1 MKTIRNSFYKSISF
15 FNFLNAYYKTKL
27 GKSYTKDI
35 LSYYV
40 NYEVNLIDLMNN
52 IKSFNYKVGK
62 YKSFVIYEPKKRI
75 IRCLSFEDRIVQ
87 TWYVE
92 CFLKP
97 YFIPRF
103 IYDSYACIENKGTH
117 KGVKRLKYFMNYM
130 RNKYNNY
137 YVIKFDIKHFFESI
151 DKDILFSILN
161 LYISDKYLLEFSKE
175 LIYSYKDKGIP
186 IGNYTSQYFA
196 NIYLNEL
203 DYYVKHKLKIKCYL
217 RYMDDFIILVKDKY
231 EAKYIYDLVEI
242 FLNNRLKLQ
251 LNKKSRYF
259 KNKEGID
266 FLGYIIYEDYIKV
279 RKRSIKKMNKK
290 IKVWNKLYKE
300 ERFNKKKFI
309 LSFNAW
315 LGYIKHANSYRLKNK
330 MISKMKFLDKNS
342 NKN

>member
-1 MKTIRNSFYKSISF
+1 MKTIRNSFYKNITF
-15 FNFLNAYYKTKL
+15 NNFLNAYYKTKL

-40 NYEVNLIDLMNN
+40 NYEVNLIDLMN
-52 IKSFNYKVGK
+52 IKRFNYKVGK

-75 IRCLSFEDRIVQ
+75 IRCLSFEDRIVH

-92 CFLKP
+92 YFLKP

-203 DYYVKHKLKIKCYL
+203 DYYIKYKLKIKCYL
-217 RYMDDFIILVKDKY
+217 RYMDDFIILVKDKNT
-231 EAKYIYDLVEI
+231 ARNIYNLVEVFI
-242 FLNNRLKLQ
+242 SNKLNLELNR
-251 LNKKSRYF
+251 KSRYY

-290 IKVWNKLYKE
+290 IKIWNKLYKE
-300 ERFNKKKFI
+300 EKLNKKKFI
-309 LSFNAW
+309 LSFNSW
-315 LGYIKHANSYRLKNK
+315 LGYIKHANSYNLKIKFINK
-330 MISKMKFLDKNS
+330 IDFLK
-342 NKN
+342 K

>member
-1 MKTIRNSFYKSISF
+1 MKTIRNSFYKNITF
-15 FNFLNAYYKTKL
+15 NNFLNSYYKTKL

-35 LSYYV
+35 LSYNM
-40 NYEVNLIDLMNN
+40 NYELVLVELMSL
-52 IKSFNYKVGK
+52 IKSFKYKVGT
-62 YKSFVIYEPKKRI
+62 YKSFIIYEPKKRI
-75 IRCLSFEDRIVQ
+75 IRCLSFKDRIVQ

-92 CFLKP
+92 YFLKP

-151 DKDILFSILN
+151 DKDILFNILSK
-161 LYISDKYLLEFSKE
+161 YIKDKYLLDFTKK

-203 DYYVKHKLKIKCYL
+203 DYYIKYKLKIKCYL
-217 RYMDDFIILVKDKY
+217 RYMDDFIILVKDKNTARNTY
-231 EAKYIYDLVEI
+231 NLIEVFISNK
-242 FLNNRLKLQ
+242 LNLELNR
-251 LNKKSRYF
+251 KSRYY

-309 LSFNAW
+309 LSFNSW
-315 LGYIKHANSYRLKNK
+315 LGYIKHGNTYKLKNK
-330 MISKMKFLDKNS
+330 MINKMEFI
-342 NKN
+342 